1 MIPFSIGAMDL
12 GLALYDLGVSINLMP
27 LSIFKKLGIGEAQP
41 MKMALQLV
49 DNPLCILKEKLKMS
63 W

>member
-27 LSIFKKLGIGEAQP
+27 LSIFKKLGIREAQP
-41 MKMALQLV
+41 MKMALLLV